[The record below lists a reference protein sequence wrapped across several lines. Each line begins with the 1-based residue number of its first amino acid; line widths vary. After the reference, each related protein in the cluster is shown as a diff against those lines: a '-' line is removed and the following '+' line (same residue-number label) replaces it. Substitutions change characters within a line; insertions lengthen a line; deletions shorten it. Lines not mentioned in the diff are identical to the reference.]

1 MLVFHVAATVYS
13 VLVFIRNLFI
23 TNQYQV
29 IPLFKKGC
37 PMTASNYRPISLLS
51 IFSKI
56 TEKLMHKRLYNFLE
70 IHKIL
75 YDLQFGFR
83 ASHSVNHALISMT
96 ESIKNSLDNKKFGC
110 GIFLDLQ
117 KAFDTVNHQ
126 ILLNKLEH
134 YGIRGTALAWFNSY
148 LSNRSQYVSVN
159 GCNSN
164 HLNVTSGVPQGSVL
178 GPLLFLIYINDLP
191 NSSSKLSFYLFAD
204 DTNIYFESDSL
215 STLQKVVNKELRHI
229 KKWLD
234 ANKLALNVDKTN
246 FVIFHSPQNS
256 LNDIVNIKIGNQH
269 VKQAKYVKFLGLLL
283 DEHLSWKYHLSELS
297 KKLSRTCGIF
307 FKVRHLLP
315 TSVLIS
321 LYNSLFSSFL
331 QYGIIVWGLTYDT
344 HTKPIYLLQKKAIRA
359 IAFKSFTSPSTPI
372 FSDLKILKL
381 YDLFDF
387 KLLTFVYES
396 VNKISPS
403 FFHNFFETLT
413 TVHHYNTRQAL
424 KGDIFMTRE
433 NTLQYGLRCV
443 RYAGA
448 KSWNSIPDVIRQ
460 SPSVSNFRRKL
471 KFHIFSTKYQN

>member
-1 MLVFHVAATVYS
+1 
-13 VLVFIRNLFI
+13 
-23 TNQYQV
+23 
-29 IPLFKKGC
+29 
-37 PMTASNYRPISLLS
+37 MTASNYRPISLLS

-56 TEKLMHKRLYNFLE
+56 TEKLMYKRLYNFLE
-70 IHKIL
+70 IHKVL
-75 YDLQFGFR
+75 YHLQFGFR

-126 ILLNKLEH
+126 ILLDKLEH
-134 YGIRGTALAWFNSY
+134 HGIRGTALAWFRSY

-159 GCNSN
+159 GCSSN
-164 HLNVTSGVPQGSVL
+164 HLNITCGVPQGSVL

-204 DTNIYFESDSL
+204 DTNIYFESQSL
-215 STLQKVVNKELRHI
+215 ISLQKVVNTELKHV

-256 LNDIVNIKIGNQH
+256 LNDTVIIKIGNQY
-269 VKQAKYVKFLGLLL
+269 VKQAKYVKFLGILL
-283 DEHLSWKYHLSELS
+283 DENLSWKYHLSELN

-315 TSVLIS
+315 TTVLIS

-331 QYGIIVWGLTYDT
+331 QYGVIVWGLTYDT
-344 HTKPIYLLQKKAIRA
+344 HIKPIYLLQKKVVRA
-359 IAFKSFTSPSTPI
+359 ITFKSFRSPSTSI

-381 YDLFDF
+381 YDLFEL

-413 TVHHYNTRQAL
+413 TVHHYDTRQAS
-424 KGDIFMTRE
+424 KGDIFMTRK
-433 NTLQYGLRCV
+433 NTLQYGLRSV
-443 RYAGA
+443 RFAGA
-448 KSWNSIPDVIRQ
+448 KSWNSISDDIRK
-460 SPSVSNFRRKL
+460 SPSVFIFRRKL
-471 KFHIFSTKYQN
+471 KYHIFSTKYQS